1 MTQPTTAQLD
11 AAIDQFSFWYEKATK
26 LDNELAVAEQRI
38 AELEAEQNEIGAKAV
53 ERIAN
58 VISEAMNELS
68 IIDRMLYA
76 RNIRI
81 IQAAAAV
88 IRREAS
94 RMRNRKASS
103 YSVNTED
110 VNIGWLQ
117 KASQG
122 DAE

>member
-68 IIDRMLYA
+68 IIDRILYA

-103 YSVNTED
+103 YSENTED